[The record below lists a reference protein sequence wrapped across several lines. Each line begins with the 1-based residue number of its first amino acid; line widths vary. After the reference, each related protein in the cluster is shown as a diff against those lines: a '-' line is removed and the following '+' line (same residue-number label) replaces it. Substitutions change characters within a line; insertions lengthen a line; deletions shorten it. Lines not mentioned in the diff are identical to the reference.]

1 MPLKSSTH
9 SVLSKNINN
18 YQTTIYIVMD
28 NITNATKSN
37 TKPLKG
43 NGQGTNGGGRQRV
56 VPYVPGLKIK
66 YLVPDPFG
74 TGR

>member
-1 MPLKSSTH
+1 
-9 SVLSKNINN
+9 
-18 YQTTIYIVMD
+18 MD
-28 NITNATKSN
+28 NIINATKSS

-43 NGQGTNGGGRQRV
+43 NGQGTNGGGKQRV